1 KPCGLCAVFPVWRGI
16 WARGGSG
23 GRWTEAWER
32 YLRWDSPS
40 AGRGVGPLWL
50 MLCQGGRDRLSQVCE
65 RGRGAIGLNSHLRT
79 AGPPLY
85 HIHQVP
91 KVVQEDG
98 IISGYR
104 DPCSTALDCVLSS
117 FQIHNETINIWTHFL
132 PTWYFAWRLAALC
145 SSLDFVMD
153 PYSWPLLVY
162 MLLICVYPFTS
173 SCAHTFSAMSTETY
187 HICFFFDYGALSLY
201 SLGCAISYG
210 HYVMPECWVNSSLQH
225 CFVPVALLNSVFCT
239 SCLLLP
245 SPPGAFPPTPLL
257 PRPSHLTTGGEALST
272 LHPQALSHHRR
283 HSLHLTPQEALSTL
297 HPHSTLSPHRRHS
310 LHPQGAS
317 LHLTPG
323 HLYLTHRR
331 RSLHSPQ
338 EALSTLHSQ
347 EALSTLHHRSTLYTH
362 SQEALS
368 TSPHSHSPQEA
379 LSTLHPQE
387 ALSTLHHR
395 RHSLHLTHRRHSLHS
410 PQEALSTL
418 HPQEA
423 SLHFTHR
430 RPLYTSLTGGTLYTS
445 PQEALSTLPPT
456 EALSTLHPQS
466 ALYTSP
472 TGGTLYTS
480 LTGGTLYTHSQ
491 EHSLHFTPQE
501 ALSTFTTGGA
511 LYTSPRR
518 PPSTEALL

>member
-1 KPCGLCAVFPVWRGI
+1 IPCRLCAVFPVWRGI

-210 HYVMPECWVNSSLQH
+210 HYH

-239 SCLLLP
+239 SLSCYSPVRPHHRKALLP
-245 SPPGAFPPTPLL
+245 S
-257 PRPSHLTTGGEALST
+257 LTEA
-272 LHPQALSHHRR
+272 
-283 HSLHLTPQEALSTL
+283 SLHSPRGTAYTSPRRSALYTSPQEALYTL
-297 HPHSTLSPHRRHS
+297 T
-310 LHPQGAS
+310 Q
-317 LHLTPG
+317 
-323 HLYLTHRR
+323 R

-338 EALSTLHSQ
+338 EALSNIT
-347 EALSTLHHRSTLYTH
+347 Y
-362 SQEALS
+362 
-368 TSPHSHSPQEA
+368 
-379 LSTLHPQE
+379 
-387 ALSTLHHR
+387 R
-395 RHSLHLTHRRHSLHS
+395 RHSLTSPGRHSL
-410 PQEALSTL
+410 AV
-418 HPQEA
+418 
-423 SLHFTHR
+423 
-430 RPLYTSLTGGTLYTS
+430 
-445 PQEALSTLPPT
+445 
-456 EALSTLHPQS
+456 
-466 ALYTSP
+466 
-472 TGGTLYTS
+472 
-480 LTGGTLYTHSQ
+480 HSQ
-491 EHSLHFTPQE
+491 
-501 ALSTFTTGGA
+501 
-511 LYTSPRR
+511 RR
-518 PPSTEALL
+518 F